1 MKFRSNNIITII
13 RLWLYY
19 NVVVN
24 RFFKEQ
30 FLKDSL
36 NNNQFNDP
44 ELREWIDAIE
54 NIINEHGNERASF
67 ILEKLASKLT
77 ESGTIPNYNLTTPF
91 RNSIPVSEEAKM
103 PGDLFME
110 RRIRSLIRWNALV
123 MVLRANKSNDD
134 LGGHIA
140 TFSSA
145 ATLYDVG
152 FNYFFQG
159 SKNDQEDLIYFQGH
173 SSPGIYARSFLEGYL
188 SEEDLDNFRRE
199 VDKPGISSYPHPWLM
214 PEYWQFP
221 TVSMGLGP
229 IMGIYQANIMRYLS
243 ARGLAPRNN
252 RKVWVFC
259 GDGEMDEPE
268 SKGAI
273 GLAGR
278 ERLENLIFV
287 INCNLQRLDGPVRGN
302 NKIIHELER
311 EFRGSGWN
319 VIKVVW
325 GRLWDPILARDKEG
339 KLQALMD
346 AVVDGELQNFKAKG
360 GAYTREKFF
369 GKDPDVLEM
378 VDDLTDEDIY
388 KLNRGGHDPYKV
400 YAAYHKA
407 VNSTGAPTV
416 ILALTTKG
424 YGTGSREADNT
435 THQIKKLTLDN
446 IKSFRDK
453 FDIPV
458 SDEDIEKLPYVKP
471 SKGSSEIQY
480 LLKTREKLGGP
491 IPRRRQHT
499 KKLPMPSASIF
510 DKYTSS
516 SGKKKISSTMSFVR
530 MMTDVIKDK
539 KIGQHIVP
547 IVPDEAR
554 TFGMEGLFRQIGIY
568 SSEGQKYQ
576 PEDADQVMWYKESKD
591 GVMLEEG
598 ITEAGAFSAWIA
610 LATAYSNYDLPMIPI
625 YLFYSMF
632 GFQRIHDLAWAAGD
646 SQAKGFLI
654 GATSGRTTLN
664 GEGLQHQDGHSH
676 IFSSTIPNCLSYDPA
691 YAYELAV
698 IFKHGI
704 KKMYVDLENYYYY
717 ITVTNENYI
726 QPAQPKGS
734 EKGIIQGLYKLIPN
748 NKPQVILIGS
758 GSILNESIKAQGVL
772 KSIGI
777 ISEVWSATS
786 FNMLRKDGMET
797 HRYNEMNPS
806 TSPKLSYVEECLPNE
821 QIPVIASTD
830 YMRAY
835 PEQIRKYIKAPF
847 YTLGTD
853 GYGRSDSRQK
863 LREFFEIDSNNI
875 ARAAVY
881 ALFKNNSL
889 TKTEVLKIYKKL
901 KVNSMKPHPW
911 EV

>member
-1 MKFRSNNIITII
+1 MKDKFIPDNQSVDIELKEWLDSLGNIIS
-13 RLWLYY
+13 
-19 NVVVN
+19 
-24 RFFKEQ
+24 E
-30 FLKDSL
+30 S
-36 NNNQFNDP
+36 
-44 ELREWIDAIE
+44 
-54 NIINEHGNERASF
+54 GNERASF

-91 RNSIPVSEEAKM
+91 RNSIPLSQEAKM

-110 RRIRSLIRWNALV
+110 RKIRSLIRWNALV
-123 MVLRANKSNDD
+123 MVLRANKSEDD

-140 TFSSA
+140 TFSSS

-159 SKNDQEDLIYFQGH
+159 SKDGLEDLIYFQGH

-199 VDKPGISSYPHPWLM
+199 VDKPGLSSYPHPWLM

-229 IMGIYQANIMRYLS
+229 IMGIYQANVMRYLS

-278 ERLENLIFV
+278 EKLENLIFV

-302 NKIIHELER
+302 DKIIQELER

-319 VIKVVW
+319 VLKVVW
-325 GRLWDPILARDKEG
+325 GRLWDPILARDREG
-339 KLQALMD
+339 KLQDLMN

-369 GKDPDVLEM
+369 GQDPDVLEI
-378 VDDLTDEDIY
+378 VEDLTDEDIY

-416 ILALTTKG
+416 ILAFTTKG

-435 THQIKKLTLDN
+435 THQVKKLTIDN
-446 IKSFRDK
+446 IKSFRDR

-458 SDEDIEKLPYVKP
+458 SDKNIKNLPYVRP
-471 SKGSSEIQY
+471 SKDSPEIQY
-480 LLKTREKLGGP
+480 VLKTREKLGGP

-499 KKLPMPSASIF
+499 KKLPLPSKSIF
-510 DKYTSS
+510 DKYSTG
-516 SGKKKISSTMSFVR
+516 SGEKLISTTMSFVR
-530 MMTDVIKDK
+530 MMSDVIKDK
-539 KIGQHIVP
+539 KIGKYIVP

-568 SSEGQKYQ
+568 SSEGQKYK

-598 ITEAGAFSAWIA
+598 INEAGAFSAWTA
-610 LATAYSNYDLPMIPI
+610 LATAYSNYDIPMIPI

-691 YAYELAV
+691 FAYELSV

-704 KKMYVDLENYYYY
+704 KKMFVDLENYFYY
-717 ITVTNENYI
+717 ITVTNENYL
-726 QPAQPKGS
+726 QPPQPKDS
-734 EKGIIQGLYKLIPN
+734 EKGIIKGLYKLKAHKNP
-748 NKPQVILIGS
+748 KVSLIGS
-758 GSILNESIKAQGVL
+758 GSILNESIKAQGIL
-772 KSIGI
+772 DSFGI
-777 ISEVWSATS
+777 ESDVWSATS
-786 FNMLRKDGMET
+786 FNMLRKDGMEKQ
-797 HRYNEMNPS
+797 RFNELNPS
-806 TSPKLSYVEECLPNE
+806 SSPKLTYVEECLPDEN
-821 QIPVIASTD
+821 IPVIATTD
-830 YMRAY
+830 YIRAY
-835 PEQIRKYIKAPF
+835 PEQIRSFVKAPF

-853 GYGRSDSRQK
+853 GYGRSDSRKK
-863 LREFFEIDSNNI
+863 LREFFEIDANNI
-875 ARAAVY
+875 ARIAVY
-881 ALFKNNSL
+881 SLYQNGAL
-889 TKTEVLKIYKKL
+889 TKKEVSKLYKKL
-901 KVNSMKPHPW
+901 QVDSKKPNPW

>member
-1 MKFRSNNIITII
+1 LKNQPSSNIPI
-13 RLWLYY
+13 
-19 NVVVN
+19 
-24 RFFKEQ
+24 
-30 FLKDSL
+30 
-36 NNNQFNDP
+36 NDL
-44 ELREWIDAIE
+44 ELREWLDALQ
-54 NIINEHGNERASF
+54 NIIDEEGNDRASL
-67 ILEKLASKLT
+67 ILSKLASKLT

-91 RNSIPVSEEAKM
+91 RNSIPVNEEAKM

-110 RRIRSLIRWNALV
+110 RKIRSLIRWNALV
-123 MVLRANKSNDD
+123 MVLRANKSSDD

-140 TFSSA
+140 TFSSS
-145 ATLYDVG
+145 ATLYDIG

-159 SKNDQEDLIYFQGH
+159 SEDNQEDLIYFQGH

-188 SEEDLDNFRRE
+188 SEDDLDNFRRE

-214 PEYWQFP
+214 PDYWQFP

-243 ARGLAPRNN
+243 SRGLAPRNN

-278 ERLENLIFV
+278 EKLENLIFV

-319 VIKVVW
+319 VIKVIW
-325 GRLWDPILARDKEG
+325 GRLWDPIFARDKEG
-339 KLQALMD
+339 KLQELMD

-369 GKDPDVLEM
+369 GQDPDVLEM

-407 VNSTGAPTV
+407 VNTKGAPTV

-435 THQIKKLTLDN
+435 THQVKKLTLDN

-458 SDEDIEKLPYVKP
+458 SDKDIEKLPYVRPPKDSP
-471 SKGSSEIQY
+471 EIQY
-480 LLKTREKLGGP
+480 LLKTRDRLGGP
-491 IPRRRQHT
+491 IPRRRGHT
-499 KKLPMPSASIF
+499 QKLSQPSDSIF
-510 DKYTSS
+510 QKFTQGFEDKE
-516 SGKKKISSTMSFVR
+516 ISSTMAFVR
-530 MMTDVIKDK
+530 MMTDILKDK
-539 KIGQHIVP
+539 NIGERIVP

-568 SSEGQKYQ
+568 SSEGQKYK

-598 ITEAGAFSAWIA
+598 INEAGAFSAWIA
-610 LATAYSNYDLPMIPI
+610 LATAYSNYNIPMIPI

-676 IFSSTIPNCLSYDPA
+676 IFSSTIPNCRSYDPA

-698 IFKHGI
+698 IFKDGI
-704 KKMYVDLENYYYY
+704 KKMFVDLENYYYY

-726 QPAQPKGS
+726 QPPQPKDS
-734 EKGIIQGLYKLIPN
+734 DEGIINGLYKIIDQSNP
-748 NKPQVILIGS
+748 KVTLIGS
-758 GSILNESIKAQGVL
+758 GSILNESIKAQQIL
-772 KSIGI
+772 KSFGI
-777 ISEVWSATS
+777 SSDVWSATS
-786 FNMLRKDGMET
+786 FNMLRKDGMEKE
-797 HRYNEMNPS
+797 RFNELNP
-806 TSPKLSYVEECLPNE
+806 TTKQKKSYVEECLPSSDT
-821 QIPVIASTD
+821 PVIAATD

-835 PEQIRKYIKAPF
+835 PEQIRGFIKAPY

-863 LREFFEIDSNNI
+863 LREFFEVDANNI
-875 ARAAVY
+875 ARMAIY
-881 ALFKNNSL
+881 SLFRKGDISKKEI
-889 TKTEVLKIYKKL
+889 TSFYKKL
-901 KVNSMKPHPW
+901 KVDPSKPNPW